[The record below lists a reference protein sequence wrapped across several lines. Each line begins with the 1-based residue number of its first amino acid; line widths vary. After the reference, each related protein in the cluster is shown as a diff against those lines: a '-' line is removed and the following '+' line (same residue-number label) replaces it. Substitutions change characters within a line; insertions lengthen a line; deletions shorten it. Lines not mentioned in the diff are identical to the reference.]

1 MRQKMLLSY
10 NILPQFQQEYMD
22 FMMNTFVPTLQHLG
36 LENQGVWH
44 TAYGNY
50 PMRLLVFVAEQQDM
64 QAALASEEW
73 RQLEARLKTFITDY
87 TCRIVPFQPGFQF

>member
-10 NILPQFQQEYMD
+10 NVLPQFQQEYME
-22 FMMNTFVPTLQHLG
+22 FMMNTFVSTLQRIG

-44 TAYGNY
+44 TAFGDY
-50 PMRLLVFVAEQQDM
+50 PIRLLVFVAEENDM
-64 QAALASEEW
+64 KEALAGSEW
-73 RQLEARLKTFITDY
+73 QHLESRLKTFITDY